1 MANRNVRSRHNPG
14 GIVIS
19 ITSSNAPESDSG
31 RTGWSSS
38 ILKFGGKRRFL
49 IRAQSKG
56 DHINRYSRILTLVL
70 IPIGREKFDT
80 IPFARRLINLPPTDV
95 RHMNPISM
103 SQLQRAKNIFTHS
116 DAITGI

>member
-1 MANRNVRSRHNPG
+1 MRA
-14 GIVIS
+14 
-19 ITSSNAPESDSG
+19 SSP
-31 RTGWSSS
+31 GWSSR

-49 IRAQSKG
+49 IRGQSKG
-56 DHINRYSRILTLVL
+56 DHINRYSRILTLVF